1 MSNYLAEQIMAE
13 NSQDFE
19 LIKNFLDGDE
29 SSFNRLLK
37 KYQEKIYWQARRMAG
52 NHVDADE
59 IVQEVLLVM
68 YNKLNTFKF
77 ESSLYSWI
85 YRITATRSINYIKKR
100 DIKKI
105 FSLDALINK
114 KDDKKSF
121 ETNIE
126 EEEQLNLIKKKLQ
139 MIPPKQREVFIMRSF
154 DDLSYD
160 EIAEITGKS
169 VGALK
174 ANYFHALNKL
184 KEIIKNE
191 K

>member
-1 MSNYLAEQIMAE
+1 MVDNSN
-13 NSQDFE
+13 DFE
-19 LIKNFLDGDE
+19 LVKNFLDGNE
-29 SSFNRLLK
+29 SSFNRLVK
-37 KYQEKIYWQARRMAG
+37 KYQEKIYWQARRMVG
-52 NHVDADE
+52 NHIDADE

-68 YNKLNTFKF
+68 YNKLHTFKF

-85 YRITATRSINYIKKR
+85 YKITSTRSLNYIKRR
-100 DIKKI
+100 DIKKL
-105 FSLDALINK
+105 FSLDTLLGKSDEQKDINQI
-114 KDDKKSF
+114 
-121 ETNIE
+121 IE
-126 EEEQLNLIKKKLQ
+126 EKENISTIEEKLQ

-154 DDLSYD
+154 DELSYE

-184 KEIIKNE
+184 KEVMKNE

>member
-1 MSNYLAEQIMAE
+1 MAE

>member
-1 MSNYLAEQIMAE
+1 MVE

-19 LIKNFLDGDE
+19 LIKSFLDGDE
-29 SSFNRLLK
+29 SSFNRLVK
-37 KYQEKIYWQARRMAG
+37 KYQEKIYWQARRMSG
-52 NHVDADE
+52 NHIDADE

-85 YRITATRSINYIKKR
+85 YRITATRSLNYIKKR
-100 DIKKI
+100 DLKKI

>member
-1 MSNYLAEQIMAE
+1 MVE

-100 DIKKI
+100 DLKKI

-160 EIAEITGKS
+160 EISEITGKS

-184 KEIIKNE
+184 KEIIKDE